1 MTPSIGGWFLKDWL
15 HLTPAAAETVVTAF
29 LGQPATLPCYHQ
41 SWSVNSNSMCWGKGP
56 CPNSRCTEELLHTD
70 GSRVLSRKSTK
81 YDIRGYIPGGDISLT
96 IFNTRESDSA
106 VYCCRIEVPGW
117 FNDIKKNIRL
127 QVQKAPMTTRRP
139 TTRRPTTTTTTTTTT
154 TIAMTTTTV
163 TPPTTVLTT
172 SDLPTTPPLRTR
184 PTTALTVATT
194 TCPLEA
200 PSTLPEATKSPPTT
214 EPATEEP
221 VFTAESENS
230 FLPKATSGDTP
241 RETKGWV
248 LQSTSQALTSKR
260 RDPAVPSQPKGSET
274 TTFGKIKAEKKQVN
288 IFFVIYLKCMIEI
301 VKSYD
306 RGCRNGLGRADTSKK
321 GVRCIATILAQLR
334 NLRAWILDR
343 NNINIITF
351 ICADALRSKRKKG
364 KNMKNHS
371 ASSVWPRIRDILQNQ
386 CLPTIVF
393 LLLRGSFINI
403 YCCKSDA
410 GRVTQER

>member
-1 MTPSIGGWFLKDWL
+1 MPRGPVLLWL
-15 HLTPAAAETVVTAF
+15 LTGLWRLQLTPAAAETVVTAF

-274 TTFGKIKAEKKQVN
+274 TTFGKIKAEKKQADQVGGSALLKIVASSLAFVLGACAL
-288 IFFVIYLKCMIEI
+288 IFAFYRREKVMKTNCFH
-301 VKSYD
+301 KHT
-306 RGCRNGLGRADTSKK
+306 R
-321 GVRCIATILAQLR
+321 
-334 NLRAWILDR
+334 LDE
-343 NNINIITF
+343 
-351 ICADALRSKRKKG
+351 AGGSKR
-364 KNMKNHS
+364 
-371 ASSVWPRIRDILQNQ
+371 SVLDDDIQH
-386 CLPTIVF
+386 
-393 LLLRGSFINI
+393 
-403 YCCKSDA
+403 
-410 GRVTQER
+410 EREDEDGLFTL